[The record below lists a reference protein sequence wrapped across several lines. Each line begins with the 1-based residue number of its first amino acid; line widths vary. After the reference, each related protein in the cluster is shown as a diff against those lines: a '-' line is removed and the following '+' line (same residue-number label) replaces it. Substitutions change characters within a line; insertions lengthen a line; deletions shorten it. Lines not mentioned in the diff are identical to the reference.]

1 MNIDLTIEQINSYR
15 ENGFIVIEDFLTPDE
30 LQTWRRHVDDA
41 VALRDGRLIAG
52 GPRARDR
59 VGSEESLYYDRVFVQ
74 RMNLWN
80 DHEGMRELMF
90 DPRLG
95 KMVSELAGV
104 DGMRIWHDQA
114 LIKRPWANPTGWHL
128 DNPFWS
134 YSSRAAIS
142 IWVALD
148 DATRDNGCL
157 YFLPGAHKT
166 ATFDN
171 SDIGSNTGELFDVY
185 PHWAEIQSVAAPMM
199 AGSCSFHN
207 GLMPHG
213 AGANMTPGWRR
224 AMTCGYMPDGCVFN
238 GIRNILPQAY
248 FDSLEI
254 GDTLDDDS
262 INPLIW
268 HKSKPCV
275 TA

>member
-1 MNIDLTIEQINSYR
+1 MNTELTFEQINSYR

-41 VALRDGRLIAG
+41 VALRDGRSIAG

-157 YFLPGAHKT
+157 YFLP
-166 ATFDN
+166 
-171 SDIGSNTGELFDVY
+171 
-185 PHWAEIQSVAAPMM
+185 
-199 AGSCSFHN
+199 
-207 GLMPHG
+207 
-213 AGANMTPGWRR
+213 RR
-224 AMTCGYMPDGCVFN
+224 AQDCH
-238 GIRNILPQAY
+238 L
-248 FDSLEI
+248 
-254 GDTLDDDS
+254 
-262 INPLIW
+262 
-268 HKSKPCV
+268 
-275 TA
+275 